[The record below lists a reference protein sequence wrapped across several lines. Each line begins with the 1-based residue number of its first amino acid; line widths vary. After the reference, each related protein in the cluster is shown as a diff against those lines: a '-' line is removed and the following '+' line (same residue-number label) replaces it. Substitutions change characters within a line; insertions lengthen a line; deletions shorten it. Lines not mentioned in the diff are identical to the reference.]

1 MMSSTNKLS
10 EQQSIPYMSQVDNL
24 PTDSQPDLTKTI
36 DVSLSIS
43 YVHNVINFEYRNVKS
58 FIFKL

>member
-43 YVHNVINFEYRNVKS
+43 YVHNVINFERKNVIW
-58 FIFKL
+58 FI